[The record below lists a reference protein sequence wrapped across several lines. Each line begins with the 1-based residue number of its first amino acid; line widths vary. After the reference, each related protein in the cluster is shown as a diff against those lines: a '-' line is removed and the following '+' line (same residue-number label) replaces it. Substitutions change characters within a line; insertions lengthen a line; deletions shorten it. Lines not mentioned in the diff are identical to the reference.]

1 MRHDDI
7 MNDYFVWMYDK
18 VCSGRFPRNITFRNL
33 FACLHDAE
41 FMYDIS
47 NDENRAEDGLDL
59 RYRFALEYTSV
70 RNADEYLRGPC
81 SVLEMIIALAFKIEE
96 TMEDPRMGDRT
107 SQWFWNMMVSLGL
120 GSMSD
125 GRFDEGYVR
134 DVISRFLNR
143 DYEPDGKGGLFTIR
157 GCYEDLR
164 DVEIWRQMCLYLDT
178 II

>member
-7 MNDYFVWMYDK
+7 MNDYFVWMYET
-18 VCSGRFPRNITFRNL
+18 VCGDRFSRNITFRNL
-33 FACLHDAE
+33 FAYLHDTE
-41 FMYDIS
+41 FVYCID

-59 RYRFALEYTSV
+59 RYRFAIDYSSV
-70 RNADEYLRGPC
+70 RNADEYLKGPC

-107 SQWFWNMMVSLGL
+107 AQWFWNMIVSLGL

-125 GRFDEGYVR
+125 DRFDEGHVR
-134 DVISRFLNR
+134 AVVSRFLNR
-143 DYEPDGKGGLFTIR
+143 AYEPNGAGGLFTIR
-157 GCYEDLR
+157 GYHEDLR
-164 DVEIWRQMCLYLDT
+164 DMEIWRQMCLYLDA